1 MMSRNSRL
9 ITLAVAAL
17 VLAVPLTVAVSD
29 DDQIEETDGV
39 IPFIIVGYAGWTL
52 VASFIAGAAV
62 GVGGSLVSD
71 MFDDT
76 GPDEEETRSI
86 EAQMMAQA
94 LMTGI
99 PIYSN
104 AIQNYT
110 NIWALTGEHWVR
122 QAELTASS
130 YWSEGAEYDANLI
143 MDGSRVYINDAIM
156 MANATNQIN
165 EQFIA
170 MNEHVGEWNRSD
182 VAQYYGD
189 GKMKLQFQFLSNNV
203 TVTSED
209 EFTARM
215 GVVVRDVTPEAN
227 TVYYAGGPIYLDNDS
242 PVTIQ
247 GSKGHDI
254 NLSPGW
260 NWIEDAETFEY
271 ADVYELESGAT
282 YFSSA
287 MTSVVTTGDVRS
299 AFPEVAFAFSSGDD
313 AMIVSYDSSSR
324 TLTDGTTERSAFGSD
339 GEPNGL
345 DVNII
350 AEGVGIESEDL
361 TSILVE
367 YAELQSAITITQTRA
382 NTSAMAVWSIYDSA
396 GAASAYL
403 TTLTVPDTYQNVTFN
418 EAQKRMITILA
429 MDQLADYWNSY
440 GEDIKTDDYR
450 MTLDSMSLYCRGS
463 ITIPGGEEGNQTVY
477 EDVIYTPIFYQDQTL
492 KEGSNTIQQEGFVMV
507 WSEGKSLASYNG
519 EYTMENTDLL
529 YLSSGS
535 TLGITE
541 MKNAGEMVSTI
552 DLDAAEIDWI
562 DAEKMH
568 YLDPYEPEGDDLGE
582 LLRLILVL
590 IGAGLLLYGAYNKSI
605 PWIVVGVVVI
615 LIGFLFS
622 GLIAEALN
630 SWLGWRW
637 LWPF

>member
-1 MMSRNSRL
+1 MNSRNSRL
-9 ITLAVAAL
+9 ITLAVALL
-17 VLAVPLTVAVSD
+17 VLAVPLTVVASD

-62 GVGGSLVSD
+62 GIGGAIVSD

-76 GPDEEETRSI
+76 GPNEEETREI

-104 AIQNYT
+104 AIDNYA
-110 NIWALTGEHWVR
+110 NIWQLTGEHWVR

-130 YWSEGAEYDANLI
+130 YWDVDVEYDANLI
-143 MDGSRVYINDAIM
+143 MDGSRIYINDAIM

-165 EQFIA
+165 EQFTV
-170 MNEHVGEWNRSD
+170 MNEHVGQWNGSE

-189 GKMKLQFQFLSNNV
+189 GKMKLQFQFLTNNV

-215 GVVVRDVTPEAN
+215 GVVVRDVTPDAN
-227 TVYYAGGPIYLDNDS
+227 SVYYAGGPIYLDNES
-242 PVTIQ
+242 SVTIH
-247 GSKGHDI
+247 GSKEHDI
-254 NLSPGW
+254 LLNPGW
-260 NWIEDAETFEY
+260 NWIEDADTFDY

-282 YFSSA
+282 YFSST
-287 MTSVVTTGDVRS
+287 MTSVVTTNDVRS
-299 AFPEVAFAFSSGDD
+299 AFPEVAFAFTSGNDS
-313 AMIVSYDSSSR
+313 MIVSYDSTSR
-324 TLTDGTTERSAFGSD
+324 TLMDGTLERSAFDSS
-339 GEPNGL
+339 GEPDGL
-345 DVNII
+345 DVNIV
-350 AEGVGIESEDL
+350 AEGVGIETEDL
-361 TSILVE
+361 ASILVE
-367 YAELQSAITITQTRA
+367 YADLQKAITTTQTRA

-396 GAASAYL
+396 GSASEYL

-440 GEDIKTDDYR
+440 GGDIKTDDYR

-463 ITIPGGEEGNQTVY
+463 ITIPGGEEGDQKIY

-492 KEGSNTIQQEGFVMV
+492 KEGSNRIDQEGFVMV
-507 WSEGKSLASYNG
+507 WGQGRSLGTYEG

-529 YLSSGS
+529 FLSSGS
-535 TLGITE
+535 VLGITE
-541 MKNAGEMVSTI
+541 MKNAGSMVSSI
-552 DLDAAEIDWI
+552 ELDAAEIDWI
-562 DAEKMH
+562 DAEDMEM
-568 YLDPYEPEGDDLGE
+568 YDPYDPEYDDLAE
-582 LLRLILVL
+582 LIRMIFILM
-590 IGAGLLLYGAYNKSI
+590 GAGILLYGTYSESI
-605 PWIVVGVVVI
+605 PWVIVGI
-615 LIGFLFS
+615 ALIAVGFLFS
-622 GLIAEALN
+622 GAIASALK
-630 SWLGWRW
+630 SRLGWRF

>member
-1 MMSRNSRL
+1 
-9 ITLAVAAL
+9 
-17 VLAVPLTVAVSD
+17 
-29 DDQIEETDGV
+29 
-39 IPFIIVGYAGWTL
+39 
-52 VASFIAGAAV
+52 
-62 GVGGSLVSD
+62 
-71 MFDDT
+71 
-76 GPDEEETRSI
+76 
-86 EAQMMAQA
+86 
-94 LMTGI
+94 
-99 PIYSN
+99 
-104 AIQNYT
+104 
-110 NIWALTGEHWVR
+110 
-122 QAELTASS
+122 
-130 YWSEGAEYDANLI
+130 
-143 MDGSRVYINDAIM
+143 
-156 MANATNQIN
+156 
-165 EQFIA
+165 
-170 MNEHVGEWNRSD
+170 
-182 VAQYYGD
+182 
-189 GKMKLQFQFLSNNV
+189 
-203 TVTSED
+203 
-209 EFTARM
+209 
-215 GVVVRDVTPEAN
+215 
-227 TVYYAGGPIYLDNDS
+227 
-242 PVTIQ
+242 
-247 GSKGHDI
+247 
-254 NLSPGW
+254 
-260 NWIEDAETFEY
+260 
-271 ADVYELESGAT
+271 
-282 YFSSA
+282 
-287 MTSVVTTGDVRS
+287 
-299 AFPEVAFAFSSGDD
+299 
-313 AMIVSYDSSSR
+313 MIVSYDSSSR

-541 MKNAGEMVSTI
+541 IKNAGEMVSTI

-568 YLDPYEPEGDDLGE
+568 YLDPYEPESDDLGE

-590 IGAGLLLYGAYNKSI
+590 IGAGLLLYGAYNKSV
-605 PWIVVGVVVI
+605 PWIVVGAVVI